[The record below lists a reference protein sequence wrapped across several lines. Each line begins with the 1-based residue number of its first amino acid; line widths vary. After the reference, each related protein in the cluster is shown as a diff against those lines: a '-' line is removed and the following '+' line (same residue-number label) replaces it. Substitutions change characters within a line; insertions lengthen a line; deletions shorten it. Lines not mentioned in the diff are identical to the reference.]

1 MGGRRASYAVG
12 RYSGTG
18 HRLANE
24 DGAEYEILDGS
35 AVFAVADGLGA
46 HEGGDAAARVAVQ
59 GVLRRFSALAFS
71 ERIDSL
77 DSLTGAGHEAVRR
90 CQAATGIETMRTTL
104 AVLVLE
110 GTSARWGHIGDTRI
124 HHFRRGRLRAKS
136 LDHSVPQL
144 LVQAGEIDPSQIR
157 DHPDRNKLRQA
168 LGQPEAPVPSLSEVI
183 TLEDGDAFLLC
194 SDGWWEPVVE
204 EEMEASL
211 VGVAAPQEWLE
222 RMAAL
227 IKKRADPAQDN
238 YTAVA
243 AWVGLDVTP

>member
-1 MGGRRASYAVG
+1 MAGRGASYAVG

-24 DGAEYEILDGS
+24 DGAEYEILEGS
-35 AVFAVADGLGA
+35 AVFTVTDGLGA
-46 HEGGDAAARVAVQ
+46 HQGGDSAARVAVQ
-59 GVLRRFSALAFS
+59 RVVQRFCASASS

-77 DSLTGAGHEAVRR
+77 DSLARAAHEEVLL
-90 CQAATGIETMRTTL
+90 CQSATGLESMRTTL

-124 HHFRRGRLRAKS
+124 YHFRGGRLSSRT

-144 LVQAGEIDPSQIR
+144 LVQAGEIEPSEIR

-183 TLEDGDAFLLC
+183 TLEDRDAFLLC
-194 SDGWWEPVVE
+194 TDGWWEPVGE

-211 VGVAAPQEWLE
+211 VGVASPQEWLE

-227 IKKRADPAQDN
+227 IDERADPAQDN
-238 YTAVA
+238 YTAVGV
-243 AWVGLDVTP
+243 WVGVG